1 MTSIAVFA
9 TLLAAVLGLGAGLA
23 IGAAWAQ
30 QRSARA
36 RSELATRLA
45 ATDAT
50 LAAERDAAGAR
61 LAAERQASAAQLAL
75 VRGEREQLQAEFEK
89 LSADVVRKNSAQFF
103 DQFQQLADE
112 KLKASEARST
122 AELEQRRQAVEHL
135 VKPLSES
142 LTKVQKQLLDVEKDR
157 AGAYAELR
165 QQVTTMNET
174 SNQLRSET
182 AQLVTAL
189 RAPQVRGR
197 WGEMQLRRVV
207 ETSGMVEHCDF
218 VEQSTSVNDDGA
230 LRPDLVVKL
239 AGDKNVVVDAK
250 VSFSGYLE
258 AMEAKDDATRN
269 DRLKAH
275 ARHLRKHVDDL
286 AGKAYWERFEPTP
299 EFVVMFV
306 PAEVFLNSALDE
318 DPSLLEYAFERN
330 VVIATPQTLIALLRT
345 VGYAWRQE
353 TLAANARAVYQL
365 GRELH
370 GRLATMGGHF
380 TRLGTQLTGAVR
392 AYNET
397 VASMETR
404 VLVTARKLT
413 ELKVSDDDLDAP
425 TPLEVVTRRPQAA
438 ELLASA
444 SEALVVL
451 EPGRGDVAAADPVE
465 LDERFG
471 VNASRAGDGQP
482 PAVAGR

>member
-61 LAAERQASAAQLAL
+61 LAAEQQASAAQLAL

-258 AMEAKDDATRN
+258 AMEAKDEATRN

-286 AGKAYWERFEPTP
+286 AAKAYWERFEPTP

-330 VVIATPQTLIALLRT
+330 VIIATPQTLIALLRT

-353 TLAANARAVYQL
+353 SLAANARAVYHL

-370 GRLATMGGHF
+370 GRLATMGGHL
-380 TRLGTQLTGAVR
+380 TRLGTQLTGAVK

-397 VASMETR
+397 VGSMETR

-413 ELKVSDDDLDAP
+413 ELRVSDAELDTP
-425 TPLEVVTRRPQAA
+425 PPLEVVTRQPQAA
-438 ELLASA
+438 ELVASA
-444 SEALVVL
+444 SDSLVVL
-451 EPGRGDVAAADPVE
+451 GQGRTAPAADDPLEV
-465 LDERFG
+465 DERFG
-471 VNASRAGDGQP
+471 VNPTPAAGPAP
-482 PAVAGR
+482 PAVAGG